1 MLWSKS
7 VVAAAMAAAASVAF
21 ITVEPAQAGPPN
33 APTFL
38 FFSGTDLW
46 RYGAFLYGGA
56 IWSPGG
62 LDSDGFTLKAL
73 FNGGRYTYSS
83 GTLNSDVSAVMA
95 SAAIMPGWRFSYD
108 KLIVSLFVG
117 PVAQDYRLTPND
129 PASRLHGFY
138 LGSEFSA
145 DIWYQ
150 PTAHTMASVN
160 GTLAT
165 IGPTGSLRTAF
176 GVRVFDK
183 AFVGPEIGEL
193 WCGNFEQVQFGAHLT
208 GLRTEMVEWSAAGG
222 WSLTSDQ
229 RQGPYLRLGVN
240 VRY

>member
-1 MLWSKS
+1 M
-7 VVAAAMAAAASVAF
+7 VAAALAAAAGVAC
-21 ITVEPAQAGPPN
+21 ITVEPARAGPPN
-33 APTFL
+33 DPTFL
-38 FFSGTDLW
+38 FFTGTDLW

-62 LDSDGFTLKAL
+62 LDTDGFTLKTL
-73 FNGGRYTYSS
+73 LNGGRYTYSS
-83 GTLNSDVSAVMA
+83 GALNTNVSAIMG

-108 KLIVSLFVG
+108 KLIVSLFAG

-129 PASRLHGFY
+129 PTSRLHGFY
-138 LGSEFSA
+138 FGGEFSA
-145 DIWYQ
+145 DVWYQ
-150 PTAHTMASVN
+150 PTAHTMAAIN
-160 GTLAT
+160 GTFAT

-176 GVRVFDK
+176 GFRVFDR

-193 WCGNFEQVQFGAHLT
+193 WCGNFEQLQFGAHLT